1 MSESNWVRSL
11 RIKGVLLA
19 TSALPFGFVPSIA
32 QAQTAPE
39 TAQPAPAADNADVQA
54 APATDDNAIVVTG
67 IRRSLEKS
75 KDRKRSADTAMDS
88 LTASDISTL
97 PDLSVAEAL
106 GRIPGLTVSRFP
118 TGGASPDFPSPE
130 GRGNLI
136 RGLNYT
142 RSEFN
147 GRDAFS
153 ANGGRAL
160 DWSSVPPELVGAVD
174 VFKNQTADM
183 IEGGIGG
190 TINLRTL
197 EPFDRKGRV
206 IAIALD
212 GTYSDLRKKWAPS
225 GSVTLGDRW
234 QTDMGEFG
242 AMVGYARSKLDS
254 RIHGWQQSAPTPRV
268 LVGGAIPSTNFT
280 GGNRINEF
288 TGVDASQ
295 IVGAT
300 TGFQMRTNDIDRDR
314 TSYYAAG
321 QWRNDK
327 IKATAKYVNVKND
340 IDSVERTFEWWP
352 DHDPGATMS
361 VSNLVIDPDFST
373 AGTSLCNGAGGF
385 PSNPGDCE
393 TLIPI
398 GGGLMESGL
407 VSNVNDSWTG
417 VNGNAIGSLGIGKQ
431 ERTQTKD
438 ISLNVQWDATERLS
452 VNVDGHRTRSSA
464 KFMELWGGLN
474 TWASHQINQDLDH
487 PTVEFFIPAGN
498 TFNPGNTRYTGDS
511 AANPIPTPTSLAD
524 LNGANWQYAADRFQ
538 VGTGKLYALRADLNY
553 DLSGADGGA
562 ASWFKDVKFGARYAE
577 RSQRNAEMGLNWGAI
592 APAWAGGYGI
602 VGTFQNPGQAA
613 EGVDFSDFFRGG
625 VVQGDNTVFPFVNED
640 LLTDYSAFRQY
651 LLAEPQIGTNHPWA
665 PRGTDDGSRFG
676 SPNFNPQDISDITE
690 TTKNAYVRVD
700 FGNTFDNGMSL
711 DGNIGLRYSRTG
723 LNSTGFRAYRP
734 LPADAVQP
742 TFVNG
747 PACPAP
753 GAPCV
758 RVRTDDA
765 ESRDDIRDF
774 VPDAAVYAA
783 QDPIETDF
791 KSSDVKWLPSFNL
804 KWGLNKDMLVRF
816 AVSKGLNRPNVQD
829 LRGSQEYVVTTTRQ
843 NFAPITD
850 PNDPL
855 YGIDRGAQ
863 NISVNEV
870 RVSRGNPLLKPTT
883 AWSYDLSYEYYF
895 KGGYVSLATFLKNIR
910 NVQVNGEMSLG
921 TDTIGGQ
928 EVPVIYSGP
937 INQSKATVKG
947 FEIGYQQFY
956 DFLPGLLGNLG
967 LQANYTFIKAK
978 TTPPANGADSDG
990 DGIPDEGQT
999 GVYRFGVDHM
1009 LGQSKHIANLVGIYQ
1024 DSKLEAR
1031 LAYNWR
1037 SRYLTTYRDYVT
1049 GFPVFNSPSGTLDAS
1064 LKYQFLP
1071 QIQGRVSI
1079 ANITDAKSKARVQ
1092 IDQAGTMYDRFSF
1105 LNDRRIV
1112 VGVLAQF

>member
-1 MSESNWVRSL
+1 MKSESNRARRWHVR
-11 RIKGVLLA
+11 GVLLA
-19 TSALPFGFVPSIA
+19 TSALPFAFTPSFA
-32 QAQTAPE
+32 LAQTVPE
-39 TAQPAPAADNADVQA
+39 TAQPAPPSDNADTEA
-54 APATDDNAIVVTG
+54 APETDANAIVVTG
-67 IRRSLEKS
+67 IRRALES
-75 KDRKRSADTAMDS
+75 AKDRKRTADTFVDS
-88 LTASDISTL
+88 ITASDISTL

-136 RGLNYT
+136 RGLGYT

-160 DWSSVPPELVGAVD
+160 DWSSIPPELVGAVD
-174 VFKNQTADM
+174 VFKNQTADL

-225 GSVTLGDRW
+225 GSITLGDRW
-234 QTDMGEFG
+234 ETSSGEFG
-242 AMVGYARSKLDS
+242 LMASYARSKLDS

-268 LVGGAIPSTNFT
+268 PVNGELPSTGFT
-280 GGNRINEF
+280 GANRINEF
-288 TGVDASQ
+288 TGVPASG
-295 IVGAT
+295 IIGAT
-300 TGFQMRTNDIDRDR
+300 TGFQMRTNDVDRDR
-314 TSYYAAG
+314 TSYYGAA
-321 QWRNDK
+321 QWRNDHLK
-327 IKATAKYVNVKND
+327 TTFKYVNVKND

-361 VSNLVIDPDFST
+361 VTNMVVNPNWST

-407 VSNVNDSWTG
+407 VSNTNDSWTG
-417 VNGNAIGSLGIGKQ
+417 VYGNAIGSLGIGKQ
-431 ERTQTKD
+431 EKTRTRD
-438 ISLNVQWDATERLS
+438 LSANVQWDPTDRLS
-452 VNVDGHRTRSSA
+452 VNFDAHRTRSSA

-474 TWASHQINQDLDH
+474 TWAMHQINQDLDH
-487 PTVEFFIPAGN
+487 PTIAFSIDPRN
-498 TFNPGNTRYTGDS
+498 SFNPGNTRYTGDGDDPNTV
-511 AANPIPTPTSLAD
+511 AVEDNRIPHPTSLAD
-524 LNGANWQYAADRFQ
+524 LNGVNWQYAADRFQ
-538 VGTGKLYALRADLNY
+538 VGTGKLYALRTDLKY
-553 DLSGADGGA
+553 DLSGADDGA
-562 ASWFKDVKFGARYAE
+562 ASWFKDVQFGARYAE

-602 VGTFQNPGQAA
+602 VGTFQHPEQAA
-613 EGVDFSDFFRGG
+613 EGIDFSNFFRGG

-640 LLTDYSAFRQY
+640 LLTNYHAFRQF
-651 LLAEPQIGTNHPWA
+651 LVSEPQIGTNHPWA

-690 TTKNAYVRVD
+690 KTKNAYVRVD
-700 FGNTFDNGMSL
+700 FGRKFDSGMSI
-711 DGNIGLRYSRTG
+711 DGNFGLRYSYTG
-723 LNSTGFRAYRP
+723 LDSTGFRAYRP

-747 PACPAP
+747 
-753 GAPCV
+753 V

-774 VPDAAVYAA
+774 VPEAAVYAA
-783 QDPIETDF
+783 QAPIETDF
-791 KSSDVKWLPSFNL
+791 KSHDIKWLPSFNV
-804 KWGLNKDMLVRF
+804 KWGLNQGMLIRF
-816 AVSKGLNRPNVQD
+816 AVSKGLSRPAVQD
-829 LRGSQEYVVTTTRQ
+829 LRGSQEYVVTTNRLAFT
-843 NFAPITD
+843 PITD

-855 YGIDRGAQ
+855 FGIDRGAQ
-863 NISVNEV
+863 DISINEI
-870 RVSRGNPLLKPTT
+870 RVTRGNPLLKPTT
-883 AWSYDLSYEYYF
+883 AWNYDLSYEYYF
-895 KGGYVSLATFLKNIR
+895 KGGYVSAAAFLKKIR

-921 TDTIGGQ
+921 STTIGGK
-928 EVPVIYSGP
+928 EIPIIYSGP

-947 FEIGYQQFY
+947 FEVGYQQFY

-967 LQANYTFIKAK
+967 LQANYTFIAAK

-999 GVYRFGVDHM
+999 AVYRFGVDDM
-1009 LGQSKHIANLVGIYQ
+1009 LGQSKHIANIVGIYQ
-1024 DSKLEAR
+1024 DSKLEGR

-1049 GFPVFNSPSGTLDAS
+1049 GFPVYNSAGGTLDAS
-1064 LKYQFLP
+1064 IKYQIFP
-1071 QIQGRVSI
+1071 QLQARASV
-1079 ANITDAKSKARVQ
+1079 ANILDAKSKARVQ
-1092 IDQAGTMYDRFSF
+1092 IDQEGTMYDRFSF

-1112 VGVLAQF
+1112 VGLLAQF